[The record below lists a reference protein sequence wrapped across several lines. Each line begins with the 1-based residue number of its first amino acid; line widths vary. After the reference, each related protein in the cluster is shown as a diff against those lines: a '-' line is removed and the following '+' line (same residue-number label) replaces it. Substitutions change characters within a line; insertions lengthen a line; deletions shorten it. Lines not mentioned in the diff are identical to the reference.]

1 MSVLNDF
8 FKKKDAP
15 KETESIETENGD
27 IRIITLTE
35 DDKGTF
41 RQKLDELKTDPND
54 IELAYR
60 KFQDEFVKITE
71 EELDKEY
78 SSNIVYTEPK
88 VLVKRFMCPKC
99 GKEIISK
106 APVIY
111 NPFNLEKIARH
122 ECECGFK
129 CNLDFAYPR
138 LMVLDSD
145 GKEIEA
151 YPR

>member
-1 MSVLNDF
+1 MSVLDDF
-8 FKKKDAP
+8 LKKKDAP

-27 IRIITLTE
+27 IRIITPTE
-35 DDKGTF
+35 KETF
-41 RQKLDELKTDPND
+41 RNLDLKIGTND
-54 IELAYR
+54 IESAYR

>member
-1 MSVLNDF
+1 MSVLDDF

-27 IRIITLTE
+27 IRITTLLE
-35 DDKGTF
+35 DDKETF
-41 RQKLDELKTDPND
+41 RNLDLKIDTNG
-54 IELAYR
+54 IEKAYR

-138 LMVLDSD
+138 LMVIDSD